1 MTSMSSDR
9 DPSRDRERPVD
20 ATTAPSADEPE
31 PDWAEEI
38 RARRRARGDR
48 LREIFATFDDEPVR
62 REPPSRDGPA
72 SPDREEPHT

>member
-1 MTSMSSDR
+1 VTSMSSDR
-9 DPSRDRERPVD
+9 DPARDRKRPVD
-20 ATTAPSADEPE
+20 ATTAPGADEPE

-62 REPPSRDGPA
+62 REPPSRDGAA
-72 SPDREEPHT
+72 SQDRGERHT